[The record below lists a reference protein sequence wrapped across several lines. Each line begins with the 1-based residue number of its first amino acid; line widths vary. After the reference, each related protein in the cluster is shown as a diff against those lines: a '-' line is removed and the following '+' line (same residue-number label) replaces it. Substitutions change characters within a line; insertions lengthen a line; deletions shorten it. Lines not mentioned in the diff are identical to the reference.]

1 MPNRP
6 YALEGNVQAHG
17 EWIINLWQ
25 RTVGKHDKMYFAGDL
40 TFRKSEDARRL
51 LEQLPGE
58 KYLAVGNHDG
68 AIKAHSNYFRKIAQI
83 MEITIKPSKWEELNG
98 ELRYNMRL
106 HILLYE
112 QDCLCGYSEIPLD
125 AETTSSHIDHFVKR
139 DYDHSKI
146 FDWDNLVVSAIDEDY
161 GGKYEDNTYK
171 IKQNEYAQIFNP
183 TKDDMGQYIEYLRD
197 GRIAPRDGI
206 QDAINDKI
214 LRNYI
219 V

>member
-1 MPNRP
+1 MRR
-6 YALEGNVQAHG
+6 
-17 EWIINLWQ
+17 INKG
-25 RTVGKHDKMYFAGDL
+25 VPFDDFV
-40 TFRKSEDARRL
+40 
-51 LEQLPGE
+51 
-58 KYLAVGNHDG
+58 KYLDKH
-68 AIKAHSNYFRKIAQI
+68 
-83 MEITIKPSKWEELNG
+83 KPSKWEELNR

-125 AETTSSHIDHFVKR
+125 AENTSSHIDHFVKR

-161 GGKYEDNTYK
+161 GGKYKDNTYK

-214 LRNYI
+214 LKTIDVFNLNCRSLKNRRKQLLI
-219 V
+219 ELDSCSGLPKEELKHTFEKNGFISLINWFIGTL

>member
-1 MPNRP
+1 MRR
-6 YALEGNVQAHG
+6 
-17 EWIINLWQ
+17 INKGVPFDDFVEYLN
-25 RTVGKHDKMYFAGDL
+25 KH
-40 TFRKSEDARRL
+40 
-51 LEQLPGE
+51 
-58 KYLAVGNHDG
+58 
-68 AIKAHSNYFRKIAQI
+68 
-83 MEITIKPSKWEELNG
+83 KPSKWEELNG

-125 AETTSSHIDHFVKR
+125 AENTSSHIDHFVKR

-146 FDWDNLVVSAIDEDY
+146 FDWDNLVASAIDEDY
-161 GGKYEDNTYK
+161 GGKYKDNTYK

-214 LRNYI
+214 LKTIEVFNLNCRSLKNRRKQLLI
-219 V
+219 ELDSCSGLPKEELKHTFEKNGFISLINWFIGTL

>member
-1 MPNRP
+1 MRR
-6 YALEGNVQAHG
+6 
-17 EWIINLWQ
+17 INKG
-25 RTVGKHDKMYFAGDL
+25 VPFDDFV
-40 TFRKSEDARRL
+40 
-51 LEQLPGE
+51 
-58 KYLAVGNHDG
+58 KYLDKH
-68 AIKAHSNYFRKIAQI
+68 
-83 MEITIKPSKWEELNG
+83 KPSKWEELNG

-125 AETTSSHIDHFVKR
+125 AENTSSHIDHFVKR

-161 GGKYEDNTYK
+161 GGKYKDNTYK

-183 TKDDMGQYIEYLRD
+183 TKDDMGQYLEYLRD

-206 QDAINDKI
+206 QNAINDKI
-214 LRNYI
+214 LKTIEVFNLNCRSLKNRRKQLLI
-219 V
+219 ELDSCSGLPKEELKHTFEKNGFISLINWFIGTF